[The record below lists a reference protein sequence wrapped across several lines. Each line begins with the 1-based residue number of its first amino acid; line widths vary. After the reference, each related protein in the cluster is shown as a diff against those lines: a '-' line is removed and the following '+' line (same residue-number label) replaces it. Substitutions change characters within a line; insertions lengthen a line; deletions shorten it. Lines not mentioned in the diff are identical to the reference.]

1 MTTPFIIAS
10 HNNGD
15 GARELAAAL
24 GCRLVAHSATGP
36 TPRNKM
42 VINLGCNPAHPAIQR
57 VEQSQGY
64 RIFNGP
70 VKVGTAQ
77 SKLGTFE
84 RLSLTEYTG
93 ILPSPFGGTVTV
105 PFLTDPRMVALHVR
119 ENNETWVARTL
130 DRASSGAGIELVTQ
144 DVLNTGRI
152 PRAGVYTK
160 AIEKRREYRVHVG
173 RSPSGTYY
181 VMDVVRKIR
190 RPGVDDTN
198 RPFIWNHESDFI
210 FVRNGVNSETVPRL
224 VLQKAIV
231 AVRGL
236 SLHFGAVD
244 VIVERGGRLA
254 DAQAYVLE
262 VNTAPGMEG
271 QTVQMYAQY
280 FRSLIGEAETPVWTQ
295 DFTEEQGDQS

>member
-36 TPRNKM
+36 IPRNKT

-57 VEQSQGY
+57 AEQLQGY

-70 VKVGTAQ
+70 LQVGTAQ
-77 SKLGTFE
+77 SKLATFE
-84 RLSLTEYTG
+84 RLALTEYTG
-93 ILPSPFGGTVTV
+93 PLHASLGGTVTV
-105 PFLTDPRMVALHVR
+105 PFLTDPRIVALRVR

-144 DVLNTGRI
+144 DVLSTGRI

-160 AIEKRREYRVHVG
+160 AIEKRREYRVHVIRLPHG
-173 RSPSGTYY
+173 GY
-181 VMDVVRKIR
+181 VVADVVRKIR

-198 RPFIWNHESDFI
+198 RPFIWNHDADFI
-210 FVRNGVNSETVPRL
+210 FVRNGVNRDTVPNR
-224 VLQKAIV
+224 VLQKALI
-231 AVRGL
+231 AVRGM

-262 VNTAPGMEG
+262 INTAPGMEG

-280 FRSLIGEAETPVWTQ
+280 FRSLIGEAEAPVWVE
-295 DFTEEQGDQS
+295 DFTEEQGE

>member
-15 GARELAAAL
+15 GARELATAL
-24 GCRLVAHSATGP
+24 GCRLVSHSASGP
-36 TPRNKM
+36 IPRNKV

-84 RLSLTEYTG
+84 RLANRDYTG
-93 ILPSPFGGTVTV
+93 TLHASLGGTVTV
-105 PFLTDPRMVALHVR
+105 PFLTNSLMVALRVQ

-144 DVLNTGRI
+144 DVLRSGRI

-160 AIEKRREYRVHVG
+160 AIEKRREYRVHVV
-173 RSPSGTYY
+173 RSASGTYT
-181 VMDVVRKIR
+181 VADVVRKIR

-198 RPFIWNHESDFI
+198 RPFIWNHEADFI
-210 FVRNGVNSETVPRL
+210 FVRNGVNRDTVPKL
-224 VLQKAIV
+224 VLQKAVI

-236 SLHFGAVD
+236 GLHFGAVD
-244 VIVERGGRLA
+244 VIVQRGGRLA

-280 FRSLIGEAETPVWTQ
+280 FRSLVGEADLPVWAE
-295 DFTEEQGDQS
+295 DFNEEQGD